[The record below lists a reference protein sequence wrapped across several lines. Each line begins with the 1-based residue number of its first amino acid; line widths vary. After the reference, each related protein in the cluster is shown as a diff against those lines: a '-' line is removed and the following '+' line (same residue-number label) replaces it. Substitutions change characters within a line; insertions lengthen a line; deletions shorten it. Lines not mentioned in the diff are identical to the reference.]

1 MSAQI
6 IDGNKVASAIRQAL
20 TKEVAALNAEGVAPH
35 LAVILLGDDPAS
47 ASYVTAKQRAAEE
60 TGMEAEI
67 HRHAGSGDP
76 AAVTAASKALIERL
90 NGDPTV
96 HGMILQLPVPE
107 GVDEELLLR
116 TIEPG
121 KDVDGLHPVNQG
133 RLLQGRARYY
143 PATPHGVQQL
153 LIRSGND
160 PGGKAVVITGRSTLV
175 GLPLALMLLQKRAGA
190 NATVTVCHTATR
202 DLGSF
207 TRRADILVTAA
218 GQPGMI
224 TADMVKPGAVVID
237 VGAHRVDDP
246 TRKRGYRLVGDV
258 DFEAVREQAA
268 FITPVPGGVGPM
280 TVAMLLTNV
289 ARAARLSRH
298 G

>member
-96 HGMILQLPVPE
+96 HGTILQLPVPE

-207 TRRADILVTAA
+207 TRRADILVAAA

-237 VGAHRVDDP
+237 VGVHRVDDP

>member
-207 TRRADILVTAA
+207 TRRADILVAAA

-237 VGAHRVDDP
+237 VGVHRVDDP

>member
-1 MSAQI
+1 MPAQI

-35 LAVILLGDDPAS
+35 LAVILVGDDPAS
-47 ASYVTAKQRAAEE
+47 VSYVTAKQRAAEE
-60 TGMEAEI
+60 IGMEAEI

-76 AAVTAASKALIERL
+76 AAVTAAIKALIERL
-90 NGDPTV
+90 NGDPAV
-96 HGMILQLPVPE
+96 HGLILQLPAPE

-207 TRRADILVTAA
+207 TRRADILVAAA

-237 VGAHRVDDP
+237 VGVHRVEDP

-289 ARAARLSRH
+289 ARAARLSRR